1 MSIMAFTP
9 DYAKKYE
16 TQLTD
21 GQRRRSLVRAG
32 LLGLLTLA
40 GVNPFLTVPTAV
52 LGMWAAWQEAKL
64 NEKILE
70 IDPAKKAADG
80 WFDVR
85 ASQIFPPLY
94 AVGTGAK
101 TGFMAL
107 TGAFLLSNMKLV
119 LGVIT
124 AESLKGTLV
133 ALAPLNPLFL
143 AVAAGVTI
151 YSGIVAYN
159 KATAKT
165 GLYEAYGTSTA
176 GKLPT
181 AEVMKT
187 AYGPSKA
194 DAWFGGK
201 MKDMSDRLKV
211 LLTPQQAPQV
221 VTP

>member
-1 MSIMAFTP
+1 M
-9 DYAKKYE
+9 
-16 TQLTD
+16 
-21 GQRRRSLVRAG
+21 
-32 LLGLLTLA
+32 GLLTLA

-70 IDPAKKAADG
+70 IDPAKRAADG
-80 WFDVR
+80 WFDR
-85 ASQIFPPLY
+85 RLSDGYPLLY

-101 TGFMAL
+101 TGFLSL

-151 YSGIVAYN
+151 YSGVVAYN
-159 KATAKT
+159 KATAKA
-165 GLYEAYGTSTA
+165 GLYEAYGTSTV
-176 GKLPT
+176 GKLPN
-181 AEVMKT
+181 AEVIKT

-201 MKDMSDRLKV
+201 MKDIAEGLKT
-211 LLTPQQAPQV
+211 LLAPPATP
-221 VTP
+221 